1 MRQTPQR
8 HQASFWRIARFIL
21 RLGTAIAKAF
31 TYLSLEFAVYIAI
44 GAFAIALIS
53 LGMPSKI
60 ALYLSLVLAVFSLV
74 ASFLAYRQQR
84 IITSRTARSRS
95 SIPATSE
102 VKLANWIA
110 QTLSTK
116 APQEWEDYQDW
127 LHDILLTRSQLLSA
141 LPSLSDKL
149 TSLRGY
155 SQRKIKVIPQTD
167 GRGLVAAIL
176 FGK

>member
-8 HQASFWRIARFIL
+8 HKASFSRIARFIL

-31 TYLSLEFAVYIAI
+31 TYLSLEFAVYIGI
-44 GAFAIALIS
+44 GAFAIALIF
-53 LGMPSKI
+53 LGMPSNI

-74 ASFLAYRQQR
+74 ASFLAYRQHR

-127 LHDILLTRSQLLSA
+127 LHDILLTRSQLLSNGYPVWKVTVITYWR
-141 LPSLSDKL
+141 LMGLCITVSLIKL
-149 TSLRGY
+149 RRLAIAARRLR
-155 SQRKIKVIPQTD
+155 
-167 GRGLVAAIL
+167 
-176 FGK
+176 